1 MSNLEGTIP
10 ADLNG
15 IQTMFNIMIRK
26 FGEMTFEKAGVARTE
41 EEAMALV
48 LVALRSSPEII
59 DAEYVTAE
67 GEIKEI
73 KAVAKELG
81 VKGFRK
87 LRLTRE
93 TYVIGQQGQ
102 YLDENTVIVLL
113 NKITRYG
120 WKIEQYKT
128 CFELYEKGLLDTL
141 TIVRA

>member
-1 MSNLEGTIP
+1 
-10 ADLNG
+10 
-15 IQTMFNIMIRK
+15 MFNIMTRK

-48 LVALRSSPEII
+48 LVALRSSTEII
-59 DAEYVTAE
+59 DAEYVAAE
-67 GEIKEI
+67 GEI

-87 LRLTRE
+87 LRLSRE
-93 TYVIGQQGQ
+93 SYVIGKQGQ
-102 YLDENTVIVLL
+102 YLDENTVIILL
-113 NKITRYG
+113 NKVTRYG

>member
-1 MSNLEGTIP
+1 
-10 ADLNG
+10 
-15 IQTMFNIMIRK
+15 MFNIMIRK

-59 DAEYVTAE
+59 DAEYVAAE

-87 LRLTRE
+87 LKLSRE

-102 YLDENTVIVLL
+102 YLDENSAIVLL

-120 WKIEQYKT
+120 FQIEQYKT
-128 CFELYEKGLLDTL
+128 CFELYEKGLLDNL

>member
-1 MSNLEGTIP
+1 
-10 ADLNG
+10 
-15 IQTMFNIMIRK
+15 MFNIMIRK

-59 DAEYVTAE
+59 DAEYVAAE

-87 LRLTRE
+87 LKLSRE

-120 WKIEQYKT
+120 FQIEQYKT
-128 CFELYEKGLLDTL
+128 CFRIIRKRFAGYSDHRSCL
-141 TIVRA
+141 INF

>member
-1 MSNLEGTIP
+1 
-10 ADLNG
+10 
-15 IQTMFNIMIRK
+15 MFNIMIRK
-26 FGEMTFEKAGVARTE
+26 FGEMTFKKAGVARTE

-48 LVALRSSPEII
+48 LVALRSSTEII
-59 DAEYVTAE
+59 DAEYVAAE
-67 GEIKEI
+67 GEINEI

-87 LRLTRE
+87 LRLNRE
-93 TYVIGQQGQ
+93 TYVIGKQGQ

-120 WKIEQYKT
+120 FQIEQYKT

>member
-1 MSNLEGTIP
+1 MSNLAGTIP

-48 LVALRSSPEII
+48 LVALRSSTDII
-59 DAEYVTAE
+59 DAEYVAAE
-67 GEIKEI
+67 GEINEI

-87 LRLTRE
+87 LRLSRE
-93 TYVIGQQGQ
+93 SYVIGKQGQ

-120 WKIEQYKT
+120 FQIEQYKT

>member
-1 MSNLEGTIP
+1 MSNLVGTIP

-48 LVALRSSPEII
+48 LVALRSSTEII
-59 DAEYVTAE
+59 DAEYVSAE
-67 GEIKEI
+67 GEINEI

-87 LRLTRE
+87 LRLNRE
-93 TYVIGQQGQ
+93 TYVIGKQGQ

-120 WKIEQYKT
+120 FQIEQYKT

>member
-1 MSNLEGTIP
+1 MSNLAGTIP

-59 DAEYVTAE
+59 DAEYVAAE

-87 LRLTRE
+87 LRLSRE

-102 YLDENTVIVLL
+102 YLDENSAIVLL

-120 WKIEQYKT
+120 FQIEQYKT

>member
-1 MSNLEGTIP
+1 
-10 ADLNG
+10 
-15 IQTMFNIMIRK
+15 MFNIMIRK

-87 LRLTRE
+87 LKLSRE

-102 YLDENTVIVLL
+102 YLDENSAIVLL

-120 WKIEQYKT
+120 FQIEQYKT

>member
-1 MSNLEGTIP
+1 
-10 ADLNG
+10 
-15 IQTMFNIMIRK
+15 MFNIMIRK

-59 DAEYVTAE
+59 DAEYVATE

-87 LRLTRE
+87 LKLSRE

-102 YLDENTVIVLL
+102 YLDENSAIVLL

-120 WKIEQYKT
+120 FQIEQYKT

>member
-1 MSNLEGTIP
+1 MSNLAGTIP

-15 IQTMFNIMIRK
+15 IQTMFNIMTRK

-59 DAEYVTAE
+59 DAEYVAAE

-87 LRLTRE
+87 LKLTRE
-93 TYVIGQQGQ
+93 TYVIGKQGQ
-102 YLDENTVIVLL
+102 YLDENSVIVLL

>member
-1 MSNLEGTIP
+1 
-10 ADLNG
+10 
-15 IQTMFNIMIRK
+15 MFNIMIRK

-59 DAEYVTAE
+59 DAEYVAAE

-87 LRLTRE
+87 LRLSRE
-93 TYVIGQQGQ
+93 SYVIGKQGQ
-102 YLDENTVIVLL
+102 YLDENTVIILL

-120 WKIEQYKT
+120 
-128 CFELYEKGLLDTL
+128 F
-141 TIVRA
+141 

>member
-1 MSNLEGTIP
+1 
-10 ADLNG
+10 
-15 IQTMFNIMIRK
+15 MFNILTRK

-48 LVALRSSPEII
+48 LVALRSSTEII
-59 DAEYVTAE
+59 DAEYVAAE
-67 GEIKEI
+67 GEINEI

-87 LRLTRE
+87 LRLSRE
-93 TYVIGQQGQ
+93 SYVIGKQGQ
-102 YLDENTVIVLL
+102 YLDENTVIILL

>member
-1 MSNLEGTIP
+1 MSNLAGTIP

-59 DAEYVTAE
+59 DAEYVAAE

-81 VKGFRK
+81 VKDFRK
-87 LRLTRE
+87 LRLSRE
-93 TYVIGQQGQ
+93 SYVIGKQGQ
-102 YLDENTVIVLL
+102 YLDENTVIILL

>member
-1 MSNLEGTIP
+1 
-10 ADLNG
+10 
-15 IQTMFNIMIRK
+15 MFNIMTRK

-59 DAEYVTAE
+59 DAEYVSAE

-87 LRLTRE
+87 LKLSRE
-93 TYVIGQQGQ
+93 TYVIGQQGKF
-102 YLDENTVIVLL
+102 LDENSAIVLL

>member
-1 MSNLEGTIP
+1 MSNLAGTIP

-48 LVALRSSPEII
+48 LVALRSSTEII
-59 DAEYVTAE
+59 DAEYVAAE

-87 LRLTRE
+87 LRLSRE
-93 TYVIGQQGQ
+93 SYVIGKQGQ
-102 YLDENTVIVLL
+102 YLDENTVIILL

-120 WKIEQYKT
+120 FQIEQYKT

>member
-1 MSNLEGTIP
+1 
-10 ADLNG
+10 
-15 IQTMFNIMIRK
+15 MFNIMIRK

-59 DAEYVTAE
+59 DAEYVAAE

-87 LRLTRE
+87 LKLSRE
-93 TYVIGQQGQ
+93 TYVIGQH
-102 YLDENTVIVLL
+102 LDEKSAIVLL

-120 WKIEQYKT
+120 FQIEQYKT

>member
-1 MSNLEGTIP
+1 MSNLAGTIP

-15 IQTMFNIMIRK
+15 IQTMFNIMTRK
-26 FGEMTFEKAGVARTE
+26 FGEMTFEKADVARTE

-48 LVALRSSPEII
+48 LVALRSSTEII
-59 DAEYVTAE
+59 DAEYVAAE
-67 GEIKEI
+67 GEINEI

-87 LRLTRE
+87 LRLSRE
-93 TYVIGQQGQ
+93 SYVIGKQGQ
-102 YLDENTVIVLL
+102 YLDENTVIILL

-120 WKIEQYKT
+120 FQIEQYKT

>member
-1 MSNLEGTIP
+1 
-10 ADLNG
+10 
-15 IQTMFNIMIRK
+15 MFNIMIRK

-59 DAEYVTAE
+59 DAEYVAAE

-73 KAVAKELG
+73 KEVAKALG
-81 VKGFRK
+81 IKGFRK
-87 LRLTRE
+87 LRLTSE

-102 YLDENTVIVLL
+102 YLDENSAIVLL

-120 WKIEQYKT
+120 FQIEQYKT

-141 TIVRA
+141 TITRI

>member
-1 MSNLEGTIP
+1 MSNLAGTIP

-59 DAEYVTAE
+59 DAEYVAAE

-87 LRLTRE
+87 LKLTRE
-93 TYVIGQQGQ
+93 TYVIGKQGQ
-102 YLDENTVIVLL
+102 YLDENSVIVLL

>member
-1 MSNLEGTIP
+1 MSNLAGTIP

-15 IQTMFNIMIRK
+15 IQTMFNIMTRK

-59 DAEYVTAE
+59 DAEYVAAE

-87 LRLTRE
+87 LKLSRE

-102 YLDENTVIVLL
+102 YLDENSAIVLL

-120 WKIEQYKT
+120 FQIEQYKT

>member
-1 MSNLEGTIP
+1 
-10 ADLNG
+10 
-15 IQTMFNIMIRK
+15 MFNIMIRK

-48 LVALRSSPEII
+48 LVSLRSSPEII
-59 DAEYVTAE
+59 DAEYVAAE

-87 LRLTRE
+87 LKLSRE

-102 YLDENTVIVLL
+102 YLDENSAIVLL

-120 WKIEQYKT
+120 FQIEQYKT

>member
-1 MSNLEGTIP
+1 
-10 ADLNG
+10 
-15 IQTMFNIMIRK
+15 MFNIMIRK

-59 DAEYVTAE
+59 DAEYVAE

-87 LRLTRE
+87 LKLSRE

-102 YLDENTVIVLL
+102 YLDENTVIILL

>member
-1 MSNLEGTIP
+1 ITRGGT
-10 ADLNG
+10 
-15 IQTMFNIMIRK
+15 TMFNIMIRK

-59 DAEYVTAE
+59 DAEYVAAE

-87 LRLTRE
+87 LRLSRE
-93 TYVIGQQGQ
+93 SYVIGKQGQ
-102 YLDENTVIVLL
+102 YLDENTVIILL

-120 WKIEQYKT
+120 FQIEQYKT

>member
-1 MSNLEGTIP
+1 MSNLAGTIP

-41 EEAMALV
+41 EEAMAFV

-67 GEIKEI
+67 GEI

>member
-1 MSNLEGTIP
+1 MSNLAGTIP

-15 IQTMFNIMIRK
+15 IQTMFNIMTRK

-59 DAEYVTAE
+59 DAEYVAAE

-87 LRLTRE
+87 LKLSRE
-93 TYVIGQQGQ
+93 SYVIGKQGQ
-102 YLDENTVIVLL
+102 YLDENSAIVLL

-120 WKIEQYKT
+120 FQIEQYKT

>member
-1 MSNLEGTIP
+1 
-10 ADLNG
+10 
-15 IQTMFNIMIRK
+15 MFNIMIRK

-67 GEIKEI
+67 GEI

>member
-1 MSNLEGTIP
+1 MSNLAGTIP

-15 IQTMFNIMIRK
+15 IQTMFNIMTRK
-26 FGEMTFEKAGVARTE
+26 FGEMTFEKADVARTE

-48 LVALRSSPEII
+48 LVALRSSTEII
-59 DAEYVTAE
+59 DAEYVAAE
-67 GEIKEI
+67 GEINEI

-87 LRLTRE
+87 LRLSRE
-93 TYVIGQQGQ
+93 SYVIGKQGQ
-102 YLDENTVIVLL
+102 YLDETNVIILL
-113 NKITRYG
+113 NKITSYG

>member
-1 MSNLEGTIP
+1 
-10 ADLNG
+10 
-15 IQTMFNIMIRK
+15 MFNIMTRK

-48 LVALRSSPEII
+48 LVALRSSTEII
-59 DAEYVTAE
+59 DAEYVAAE
-67 GEIKEI
+67 GEI

-87 LRLTRE
+87 LRLSRE
-93 TYVIGQQGQ
+93 SYVIGKQGQ
-102 YLDENTVIVLL
+102 YLDENTVIILL

>member
-1 MSNLEGTIP
+1 
-10 ADLNG
+10 
-15 IQTMFNIMIRK
+15 MFNIMIRK

-59 DAEYVTAE
+59 DAEYVAAE
-67 GEIKEI
+67 GEIKEIKEI

-87 LRLTRE
+87 LKLSRE

-102 YLDENTVIVLL
+102 YLDENSAIVLL

-120 WKIEQYKT
+120 FQIEQYKT

>member
-1 MSNLEGTIP
+1 MSNLAGTIP

-15 IQTMFNIMIRK
+15 IQTMFNIMTRK

-48 LVALRSSPEII
+48 LVALRSSTEII
-59 DAEYVTAE
+59 DAEYVAAE
-67 GEIKEI
+67 GEI

-87 LRLTRE
+87 LRLSRE
-93 TYVIGQQGQ
+93 SYVIGKQGQ
-102 YLDENTVIVLL
+102 YLDENTVIILL
-113 NKITRYG
+113 NKVTRYG

>member
-1 MSNLEGTIP
+1 
-10 ADLNG
+10 
-15 IQTMFNIMIRK
+15 MFNIMIRK

-59 DAEYVTAE
+59 DAEYVAAE
-67 GEIKEI
+67 GEI

-87 LRLTRE
+87 LKLSRE

-102 YLDENTVIVLL
+102 YLDENSAIVLL

-120 WKIEQYKT
+120 FQIEQYKT

>member
-1 MSNLEGTIP
+1 MSNLAGTIP

-48 LVALRSSPEII
+48 LVALRSSTEII
-59 DAEYVTAE
+59 DAEYVAAE
-67 GEIKEI
+67 GEINEI

-87 LRLTRE
+87 LRLSRE
-93 TYVIGQQGQ
+93 SYVIGKQGQ
-102 YLDENTVIVLL
+102 YLDENTVIILL

-120 WKIEQYKT
+120 FQIEQYKT

>member
-1 MSNLEGTIP
+1 MSNLAGTIP

-15 IQTMFNIMIRK
+15 IQTMFNIMTRK

-48 LVALRSSPEII
+48 LVALRSSTEII
-59 DAEYVTAE
+59 DAEYVAAE
-67 GEIKEI
+67 SEINEI

-87 LRLTRE
+87 LRLNRE
-93 TYVIGQQGQ
+93 TYVIGKQGQ

-120 WKIEQYKT
+120 FQIEQYKT

>member
-1 MSNLEGTIP
+1 MSNLAGTIP

>member
-1 MSNLEGTIP
+1 
-10 ADLNG
+10 
-15 IQTMFNIMIRK
+15 MFNIMIRK

-59 DAEYVTAE
+59 DAEYVAAE

-73 KAVAKELG
+73 KVVAKELG

-87 LRLTRE
+87 LKLSRE

-102 YLDENTVIVLL
+102 YLDENSAIVLL

-120 WKIEQYKT
+120 FQIEQYKT